1 MHAPTKSHWAA
12 VKCIL
17 CYLKGTS
24 SFGLHLTRASSL
36 SLHGFTEIFFPS
48 SVTTIWCDNVGATYL
63 SANPIVHAR
72 TKHVEVDFYNFFNTS
87 KPRSSLPQ
95 VGCVRGA
102 NTFPDHNQS
111 LTRESLTR
119 PVHLG
124 FLVTLNEILG
134 GTPNESTKLK

>member
-24 SFGLHLTRASSL
+24 SFDLHLTRASSL

-72 TKHVEVDFYNFFNTS
+72 TKHVEVDYHI
-87 KPRSSLPQ
+87 
-95 VGCVRGA
+95 VR
-102 NTFPDHNQS
+102 D
-111 LTRESLTR
+111 
-119 PVHLG
+119 
-124 FLVTLNEILG
+124 I
-134 GTPNESTKLK
+134 